1 MEETKPIIIE
11 MFYTMTCPNCKIM
24 KRMLNEVLPQFDD
37 KFLLK
42 RSLANSPFGMLK
54 TMKLG
59 IHTVPALLIDNKII
73 YRSVPSKDELI
84 GIIDKLVV
92 FFS

>member
-84 GIIDKLVV
+84 NKL
-92 FFS
+92 SSY

>member
-1 MEETKPIIIE
+1 

-24 KRMLNEVLPQFDD
+24 KRMLNEVLPQFDG
-37 KFLLK
+37 KFVLK

-84 GIIDKLVV
+84 NKL
-92 FFS
+92 SSY

>member
-37 KFLLK
+37 KCLLK

-84 GIIDKLVV
+84 NKL
-92 FFS
+92 SSY